1 MESKGNKKYALSN
14 SMFLRFRLMSLLY
27 LLFLVLAI
35 TQVSNA
41 WMPLNLWLS
50 DELREEQS
58 QIQTGSAAL
67 QKRLD
72 APEFLAIREGII
84 ELREADVRSE
94 GLVRRFLMEGD
105 LGKSM
110 QKELLEIFY
119 LLPQNAQN
127 SLRGHALSS
136 DFENGFENLDQ
147 SEWRKWKFKNLTPG
161 LVEILFEQMVLS
173 LMDAADL
180 ALVEGSSANE
190 RILRWPIWD
199 IGIRYVGDSLPLNWK
214 GGQIKWIK
222 ERGNGD
228 ELEKTSAKWLLLED
242 QHKGTWEYKI
252 LNDLEEIVGSGNIE
266 VKNRPRYKEQKLEY
280 TKAFWLPG
288 DTLRIYNSNWK
299 SVSIDNSKGRV
310 IRSEEGLFW
319 IRVDVPGITLIE
331 VTDILGEKTTE
342 ELRVNNFPVPE
353 LRKTV
358 AWNQRLAQ
366 SNCLELQLSEE
377 YAGYSI
383 QSVEG
388 FFIGTNGRKA
398 LKSEM
403 NCIDLSENSSKPDF
417 IQCTRIVL
425 NYRGYEVEVKNH
437 TIKVI

>member
-1 MESKGNKKYALSN
+1 
-14 SMFLRFRLMSLLY
+14 MSLLY

-50 DELREEQS
+50 DELREEQN
-58 QIQTGSAAL
+58 QVQTGSAAL

-72 APEFLAIREGII
+72 ASEFLAIRNGII

-110 QKELLEIFY
+110 QKELLEIFH
-119 LLPQNAQN
+119 LLPKDAQN
-127 SLRGHALSS
+127 NLREHALSS
-136 DFENGFENLDQ
+136 DFDNGFENLEKSQ
-147 SEWRKWKFKNLTPG
+147 WRKWKFKNLTPG
-161 LVEILFEQMVLS
+161 LVEVLFEQMVLS
-173 LMDAADL
+173 IMDAADL
-180 ALVEGSSANE
+180 ALVEGSSTNE

-199 IGIRYVGDSLPLNWK
+199 VGIRYVGDSLPLNWK
-214 GGQIKWIK
+214 GGQIMWSKPSS
-222 ERGNGD
+222 NGD
-228 ELEKTSAKWLLLED
+228 ELVTSNTNWLLLGD
-242 QHKGTWEYKI
+242 HHKGKWEYRI
-252 LNDLEEIVGSGNIE
+252 LNDLEEIVGDGSVE
-266 VKNRPRYKEQKLEY
+266 VKSRPQYKQQKLEY

-299 SVSIDNSKGRV
+299 SIRIDDSKGRV
-310 IRSEEGLFW
+310 IKNEEGLFW

-331 VTDILGEKTTE
+331 VTDILGDKATE
-342 ELRVNNFPVPE
+342 ELRVNNFPIPE

-358 AWNQRLAQ
+358 AWSQRGSQ
-366 SNCLELQLSEE
+366 SDCLELQLSEE

-383 QSVEG
+383 ESIEG
-388 FFIGTNGRKA
+388 FFISQNGRKA
-398 LKSEM
+398 LKSQR
-403 NCIDLSENSSKPDF
+403 NCINLTESNSKPDF

>member
-1 MESKGNKKYALSN
+1 
-14 SMFLRFRLMSLLY
+14 
-27 LLFLVLAI
+27 
-35 TQVSNA
+35 
-41 WMPLNLWLS
+41 
-50 DELREEQS
+50 
-58 QIQTGSAAL
+58 
-67 QKRLD
+67 
-72 APEFLAIREGII
+72 
-84 ELREADVRSE
+84 
-94 GLVRRFLMEGD
+94 
-105 LGKSM
+105 
-110 QKELLEIFY
+110 
-119 LLPQNAQN
+119 
-127 SLRGHALSS
+127 
-136 DFENGFENLDQ
+136 
-147 SEWRKWKFKNLTPG
+147 
-161 LVEILFEQMVLS
+161 
-173 LMDAADL
+173 
-180 ALVEGSSANE
+180 
-190 RILRWPIWD
+190 
-199 IGIRYVGDSLPLNWK
+199 LPLNWK

-228 ELEKTSAKWLLLED
+228 ELERTSAKWLLLED
-242 QHKGTWEYKI
+242 RHKGTWEYKI

-299 SVSIDNSKGRV
+299 SVSIDNYKGRV

-331 VTDILGEKTTE
+331 VTDILGEKTIE

-403 NCIDLSENSSKPDF
+403 NCIELSENNSKPDF

>member
-41 WMPLNLWLS
+41 WMSLNLWLS

-173 LMDAADL
+173 LIDAADL
-180 ALVEGSSANE
+180 ALVEGSSTNE
-190 RILRWPIWD
+190 RILRWPIC
-199 IGIRYVGDSLPLNWK
+199 RYVGDSLPLNWK
-214 GGQIKWIK
+214 GGLITWTQQSKN
-222 ERGNGD
+222 RG
-228 ELEKTSAKWLLLED
+228 ELDGNNTKWLILED
-242 QHKGTWEYKI
+242 QHKGTWEYRI

-388 FFIGTNGRKA
+388 FFIGFEGRRA
-398 LKSEM
+398 LKSEQ
-403 NCIDLSENSSKPDF
+403 NCIDLSENNSKPDF